1 MLEEQSLAAGASRK
15 IWFPGRG
22 SAAVLEKA
30 VSMFSRLN
38 RYFAFL
44 LLTAAVVAPATA
56 QETLAW
62 KFAEGGQ
69 LKYDVNQAMIMKV
82 IVAGN
87 ANTQEIRQTMKMG
100 WDIQKVGANGD
111 ALVGQTI
118 ERINMDFSGSLIEPF
133 KYDSTDTAPD
143 DQHGAA
149 GGGQLREDSESAIP
163 GFYET
168 DGRDHECEDPG
179 NSDVGVDDQW
189 EWSADGIDGPPDDDS
204 VCDHAAPRGDCS
216 EAQMDN
222 QPKCRSAI
230 REDVDRIAVDFRRN

>member
-1 MLEEQSLAAGASRK
+1 
-15 IWFPGRG
+15 
-22 SAAVLEKA
+22 LEKA
-30 VSMFSRLN
+30 VSMFSILN

-100 WDIQKVGANGD
+100 WDIQQVGANGD

-118 ERINMDFSGSLIEPF
+118 ERINMDFSGSLI
-133 KYDSTDTAPD
+133 D
-143 DQHGAA
+143 DQYGAT
-149 GGGQLREDSESAIP
+149 GGGQLREDSESAIS
-163 GFYET
+163 GFDET
-168 DGRDHECEDPG
+168 DGRDHQCEDPG
-179 NSDVGVDDQW
+179 NFDVGVDDQW

-216 EAQMDN
+216 EAQVDN
-222 QPKCRSAI
+222 QPKCRSAL
-230 REDVDRIAVDFRRN
+230 REDVDRIAVDICRN